1 MLDWHVAYQRRIVD
15 DLLDSVFVPGGLAA
29 VALEGAKGVGK
40 TATGTQRASTVLT
53 LTDPG
58 QREALAANPDLV
70 VQLPAPVL
78 IDEWQLEPSLWD
90 RVRHA
95 VDAEA
100 SGGRFLL
107 AGSAGVAPGVRIHSG
122 AARIVR
128 MGMRPLT
135 LSERGSPMAT
145 VSLGALLT
153 GDIAEVE
160 GTSEVSLSDY
170 VDEIL
175 RSGFPGIRNL
185 PERARQLQLDSYLS
199 RIVERELPES
209 GATVRRPAALRA
221 WLAAYAAATSTDAGY
236 VTILDAATPGEGD
249 KPARQTADV
258 YREHLSRIFLLD
270 PIDAWIPAFAPLKR
284 LTLTPKH
291 HLVDPALAARL
302 VGVGKQGLL
311 RGAEQPLPGT
321 RTATWLGALFE
332 SLATQSVRVYA
343 EAAGARTGHL
353 RTKNTEREI
362 DLIVE
367 GDDHQ
372 VVAIEVKLANT
383 VEAADVRHLN
393 WLLGVI
399 GERLAAR
406 VVLYSGRYAYRRPDG
421 VLVVP
426 LALLGP

>member
-1 MLDWHVAYQRRIVD
+1 MSYQRRIVD
-15 DLLDSVFVPGGLAA
+15 DLLDSVFIPGGLAA

-53 LTDPG
+53 LTAAG

-70 VQLPAPVL
+70 VQVPAPVL
-78 IDEWQLEPSLWD
+78 IDEWQLEPTVWD

-95 VDAEA
+95 VDDDPT
-100 SGGRFLL
+100 GGRVLL

-122 AARIVR
+122 AGRIVR
-128 MGMRPLT
+128 LAMRPLA
-135 LSERGSPMAT
+135 LSERGLAVPT
-145 VSLGALLT
+145 VSLGALLA

-170 VDEIL
+170 VDEIV

-185 PERARQLQLDSYLS
+185 PERARRLQLDSYLS
-199 RIVERELPES
+199 RIVERELPNN
-209 GATVRRPAALRA
+209 GAAVRRPAALRA

-236 VTILDAATPGEGD
+236 ATILDAATPGDGD

-258 YREHLSRIFLLD
+258 YREHLTRIFILD
-270 PIDAWIPAFAPLKR
+270 PVEAWIPAFAPLKR
-284 LTLTPKH
+284 LTLAPKH

-302 VGVGKQGLL
+302 VGVGKQSLL
-311 RGAEQPLPGT
+311 EGAGHPLPGA

-343 EAAGARTGHL
+343 EAAGARVGHL
-353 RTKNTEREI
+353 RTKNTDHEI
-362 DLIVE
+362 DLIIE
-367 GDDHQ
+367 GDDHK

-383 VEAADVRHLN
+383 VDAADVRHLN
-393 WLLGVI
+393 WLHGVI

-406 VVLYSGRYAYRRPDG
+406 VVVYSGRYAYRRPDG